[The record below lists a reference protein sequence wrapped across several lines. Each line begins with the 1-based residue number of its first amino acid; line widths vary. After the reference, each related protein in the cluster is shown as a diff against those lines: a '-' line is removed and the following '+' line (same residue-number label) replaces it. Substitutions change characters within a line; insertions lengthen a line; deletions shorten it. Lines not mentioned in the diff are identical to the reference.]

1 MLIVITGGDAGQA
14 EELESAILDFELAW
28 HVEWAP
34 NPVAANASLQAA
46 DVLVTDLLT
55 HGSPA
60 QIELRERNPHAI
72 RILLLERG
80 QGGDAMHAL
89 DGAHRVLHKPLDAG
103 ELIDAVESVIDLRA
117 LFDSEE
123 LKNTI
128 GRVDSLPPS
137 PRMYIELVQLMRDP
151 DVNMAEIAYVLSQ
164 DPALAAKV
172 LRLCNS
178 AFFSAGR
185 EITDIRSAVTR
196 LGMGMLRQLVLAS
209 ETFGR
214 SEGPSDIDRD
224 AMQLRALATSLLAG
238 KLLGGPSAELAATAG
253 LLAEVGLLLPGIA
266 DVDPVEAQDSAGP
279 DTEVTP
285 DGLAASPAHAEA
297 GAYLLGL
304 WGLPTPIV
312 EAVAHQLRPRRMRS
326 TGFWVTGA
334 VHVAAALVR
343 GAPVDEGYLHSV
355 GMLDKLPQW
364 RLLAEQIG
372 QNAEA
377 A

>member
-1 MLIVITGGDAGQA
+1 MLIVITGGDAVQA
-14 EELESAILDFELAW
+14 EELKSALVDFELDW
-28 HVEWAP
+28 KVEWAP
-34 NPVAANASLQAA
+34 DPVAANASLQTA
-46 DVLVTDLLT
+46 DVLVTDLET

-60 QIELRERNPHAI
+60 QVELRERNPHAI

-89 DGAHRVLHKPLDAG
+89 DGAHRVLNKPLDAG
-103 ELIDAVESVIDLRA
+103 ELIDAVESVVDLRK

-128 GRVDSLPPS
+128 GRIDSLPPA

-151 DVNMAEIAYVLSQ
+151 DVSMAEIAYVLSQ

-196 LGMGMLRQLVLAS
+196 LGLGMLRQLVLAS

-214 SEGPSDIDRD
+214 SEGPSGIDRE
-224 AMQLRALATSLLAG
+224 AMQTRALATSQLAG

-253 LLAEVGLLLPGIA
+253 LLAEVGLLLPGIG
-266 DVDPVEAQDSAGP
+266 DVDPAAESEDGAGP
-279 DTEVTP
+279 DI
-285 DGLAASPAHAEA
+285 LAASPGHAEA

-312 EAVAHQLRPRRMRS
+312 EAVAHQSRPRRTRS
-326 TGFWVTGA
+326 TGFWVAGA
-334 VHVAAALVR
+334 VHVAAALVK
-343 GAPVDEGYLHSV
+343 GTPVDEGYLHSV

-364 RLLAEQIG
+364 RLMAEQIG
-372 QNAEA
+372 HNAEA

>member
-1 MLIVITGGDAGQA
+1 MLIVITGEDAGQA
-14 EELESAILDFELAW
+14 DELKLALADFGL
-28 HVEWAP
+28 EWQVDWVP
-34 NPVAANASLQAA
+34 ETEAADLTARAA
-46 DVLVTDLLT
+46 DVLVTDLGS
-55 HGSPA
+55 HGSQVLAVLRA
-60 QIELRERNPHAI
+60 QHPDAV
-72 RILLLERG
+72 RILLLEPG

-103 ELIDAVESVIDLRA
+103 ELIDAVESVADLRS
-117 LFDSEE
+117 LLDNEE
-123 LKNTI
+123 LKRSI
-128 GRVDSLPPS
+128 GRIDSLPPA

-151 DVNMAEIAYVLSQ
+151 DVSMAEIAYVLSQ

-196 LGMGMLRQLVLAS
+196 LGLGMLRQLVLAS

-214 SEGPSDIDRD
+214 AGGPSGIDRE
-224 AMQLRALATSLLAG
+224 AMQERALATSQLAG
-238 KLLGGPSAELAATAG
+238 KLLAGPSAELAATAG
-253 LLAEVGLLLPGIA
+253 LLAEVGLLLPGIG
-266 DVDPVEAQDSAGP
+266 DVEESEGSVEGDAVPQIQPG
-279 DTEVTP
+279 
-285 DGLAASPAHAEA
+285 SPGHAEA

-312 EAVAHQLRPRRMRS
+312 EAVAHQSRPRRMRS

-343 GAPVDEGYLHSV
+343 GTPVDEGYLHSV
-355 GMLDKLPQW
+355 GVLDKLPQW
-364 RLLAEQIG
+364 RAMAEQIG
-372 QNAEA
+372 QNLKA